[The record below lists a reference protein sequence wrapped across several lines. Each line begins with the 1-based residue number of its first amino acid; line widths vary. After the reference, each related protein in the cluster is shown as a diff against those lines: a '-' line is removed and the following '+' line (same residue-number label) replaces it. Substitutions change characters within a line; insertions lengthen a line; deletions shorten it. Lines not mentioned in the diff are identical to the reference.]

1 MARALAL
8 VYTCVIWHA
17 ILPLTK
23 STDWYY
29 GETDDDVDP
38 DDPDFDD
45 EDEAQNSTNN
55 DWLFDDSEEEDPCL
69 TNPCD
74 NGGTCETKGQTFV
87 CHCHPFYAGRTCQ
100 IINNPCRRSTCRHG
114 ECVLTFN
121 PPYYKCKC
129 NYPFKPPDCKKPIHT
144 CSRNPCKNGGTCR
157 RGLTRRSFVC
167 ICPKSFRGRYCET
180 DSNDCYEGNGEDYR
194 GNVAVTQQGRECL
207 YWSSHLLLKKHINIF
222 QPQAEETGIGDHRFC
237 RNPDDDDKPWCF
249 FKEPNGK
256 LKWDFC
262 AISQCDPGT
271 TAAPEPETV
280 PTSMIPTSFES
291 CGKVGL
297 RRNLSR
303 IYGGQKTARG
313 RHPWQVSVQLKIALS
328 IYDAGHQ
335 CGGTLIA
342 PCWVLTAAHCLEAS
356 TQAKHYQV
364 LLGKHNIDQ
373 TELNE
378 QKFNVEQIIVHPNYE
393 ETENALF
400 SDIALMKLQSVGGEC
415 SKETK
420 YVRAACLPD
429 VELPLNSECYISG
442 WGVTKAGNGSKYL
455 LDASVKLISQ
465 RICNRPISY
474 DGVIDNTMICA
485 GNLEGGVDSCQGDSG
500 GPLTCVKDGLYQI
513 YGVVSWGDRCG
524 VKDKPGVYARVTN
537 FLSWIQGIIY

>member
-1 MARALAL
+1 MARALVL

-17 ILPLTK
+17 ILLLTK

-29 GETDDDVDP
+29 GDDYVDP

-45 EDEAQNSTNN
+45 EDDAQNSSST
-55 DWLFDDSEEEDPCL
+55 DWLFNASEEEDPCL
-69 TNPCD
+69 ANPCE
-74 NGGTCETKGQTFV
+74 NEGTCETKGQTFK
-87 CHCHPFYAGRTCQ
+87 CHCHPFYTGRTCQ
-100 IINNPCRRSTCRHG
+100 LVNNPCRRNTCKHG
-114 ECVLTFN
+114 ECVLTTN

-129 NYPFKPPDCKKPIHT
+129 NYPFKPPNCKKPIRT
-144 CSRNPCKNGGTCR
+144 CSINPCKNGGICK
-157 RGLTRRSFVC
+157 RGKARRSFIC
-167 ICPKSFRGRYCET
+167 TCPKSYTGRYCET
-180 DSNDCYEGNGEDYR
+180 DSDDCYEGNGENYR
-194 GNVAVTQQGRECL
+194 GNVGVTQQGRECL

-222 QPQAEETGIGDHRFC
+222 GPQAEETGIGDHRFC

-249 FKEPNGK
+249 FKQPNGK

-262 AISQCDPGT
+262 AISQCQTET
-271 TAAPEPETV
+271 TEALEAEPD
-280 PTSMIPTSFES
+280 PTSVLPTFFES

-313 RHPWQVSVQLKIALS
+313 RHPWQASVQLKVPLN

-378 QKFNVEQIIVHPNYE
+378 QKFDVEQIIVHPNYE
-393 ETENALF
+393 ETDNALF
-400 SDIALMKLQSVGGEC
+400 NDIALMKLQSVGGEC

-429 VELPLNSECYISG
+429 VVLPLNSECYISG
-442 WGVTKAGNGSKYL
+442 WGVTEAGNGSQYL
-455 LDASVKLISQ
+455 LEASVKLISQ
-465 RICNRPISY
+465 RSCNRATSY
-474 DGVIDNTMICA
+474 AGVIDETMICA

-524 VKDKPGVYARVTN
+524 VKNKPGVYARVTT
-537 FLSWIQGIIY
+537 FLSWIQGTIS